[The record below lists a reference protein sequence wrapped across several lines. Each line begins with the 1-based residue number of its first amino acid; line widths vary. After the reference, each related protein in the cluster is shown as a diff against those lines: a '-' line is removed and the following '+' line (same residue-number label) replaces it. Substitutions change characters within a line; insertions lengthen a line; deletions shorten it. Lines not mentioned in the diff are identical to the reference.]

1 MQETRCPLN
10 RDRTPEQP
18 ESPQSHV
25 ITDLPDRKSPNPPKD
40 LPRELPSPRH
50 RPGEP
55 ILYDPP
61 MDVGMDRIP
70 IVDPTYSPLS
80 GMSMNDP
87 MELK

>member
-1 MQETRCPLN
+1 MPDLGFYIK
-10 RDRTPEQP
+10 RDRTPEHP

-25 ITDLPDRKSPNPPKD
+25 ITDLPAKEPANKPKD
-40 LPRELPSPRH
+40 LPMPRH

-61 MDVGMDRIP
+61 MEIDRVSLI
-70 IVDPTYSPLS
+70 DPTYPPLS